1 MKNVELGFEECVGVC
16 VLGEG
21 AQAAEESLK
30 RLGAKED
37 VNIGYGASWAFAG
50 FKGDHSS
57 KEWVAEVTRP
67 RYQGPSM
74 ISNMINT
81 PAADKGFSISFRF

>member
-1 MKNVELGFEECVGVC
+1 MNDLQNNNPYCVEVPIML
-16 VLGEG
+16 LGEG
-21 AQAAEESLK
+21 ILAAAESLK

-37 VNIGYGASWAFAG
+37 VNIEYGASWAFAG

-57 KEWVAEVTRP
+57 KDWVAEVTRP
-67 RYQGPSM
+67 HYQGPAM

-81 PAADKGFSISFRF
+81 PAADKGMY